1 MVKSCCAVG
10 CANRFAKGGGK
21 SFYKF
26 PTNQLRR
33 AKWIAALKRKNWQ
46 PNASSWVCSD
56 HFVRFKKSDDPL
68 SPDFVP
74 SVFSDVGRV
83 NGEKAYVKFDRHK
96 ARRHAASKPTAQPE
110 DTCHGNHEPVLTGES
125 DCNADKEIE
134 EESAPR
140 DSCSS
145 DSVEPA
151 SPAQPELT
159 EASSHVDNSAEQEN
173 DDLRRRLALLQA
185 TVAQLEEDKCQ
196 LNGQLQEQ
204 KSAISALTVKVQH
217 LEATVKHQKS
227 EAAMSSIISGFK
239 SNDDMMRYETGL
251 PSFAVLEKVFAFAGK
266 DIPDHHRAAL
276 PSFAQFIIVL
286 MKLRLNLHDQD
297 LAHRFGISQSTVSK
311 YFHKWIHVLY
321 DRLQPLII
329 WPERSELYRTMPLEF
344 RGQFGKC
351 ICIIDCFEVFCERP
365 HGLMAR
371 AQTFSNYK
379 HHNTVK
385 FLIGITPQGTISFIS
400 KGWGGRTSDKY
411 ITEHCGLLD
420 KLLPG
425 DQLMADRGFTVSDAV
440 GLHCAELVIP
450 PFTRGKK
457 QLSRISIEKA
467 RKLSR
472 LRIHVERVIGN
483 LRQKYTILQSTLP
496 VNMLMSDASTGVCT
510 IDKIVL
516 VCSALCNC
524 CDSVVPFQ

>member
-74 SVFSDVGRV
+74 PVFSDEGRV

-110 DTCHGNHEPVLTGES
+110 NTCHGNHEPVLTGES

-239 SNDDMMRYETGL
+239 SNDDMVRYETGL

-321 DRLQPLII
+321 GRLQPLII
-329 WPERSELYRTMPLEF
+329 WPERSELY
-344 RGQFGKC
+344 
-351 ICIIDCFEVFCERP
+351 
-365 HGLMAR
+365 AR
-371 AQTFSNYK
+371 C
-379 HHNTVK
+379 HW
-385 FLIGITPQGTISFIS
+385 SFADS
-400 KGWGGRTSDKY
+400 LGSAFA
-411 ITEHCGLLD
+411 LL
-420 KLLPG
+420 
-425 DQLMADRGFTVSDAV
+425 
-440 GLHCAELVIP
+440 
-450 PFTRGKK
+450 
-457 QLSRISIEKA
+457 
-467 RKLSR
+467 
-472 LRIHVERVIGN
+472 
-483 LRQKYTILQSTLP
+483 
-496 VNMLMSDASTGVCT
+496 
-510 IDKIVL
+510 IVL
-516 VCSALCNC
+516 KCFAKGHMI
-524 CDSVVPFQ
+524 